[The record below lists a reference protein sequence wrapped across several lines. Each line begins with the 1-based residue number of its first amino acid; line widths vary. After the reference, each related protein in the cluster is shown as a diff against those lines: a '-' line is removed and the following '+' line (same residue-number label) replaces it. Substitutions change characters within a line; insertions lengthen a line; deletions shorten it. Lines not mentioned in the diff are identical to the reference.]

1 MTDTKR
7 GDGMKR
13 RTREWL
19 LATGMALML
28 AAPAFAQYGGSDSQ
42 VTSFLSSS
50 VNWLITVL
58 GPGVFIIGVIMVGI
72 SLAMGDQDAMR
83 RGGYVIGG
91 GALIF
96 LSQSVVAL
104 LRRLAGG

>member
-1 MTDTKR
+1 MKKNMQNNLMTA
-7 GDGMKR
+7 GVM
-13 RTREWL
+13 
-19 LATGMALML
+19 LMT
-28 AAPAFAQYGGSDSQ
+28 AAPAFAQYGGNDAQ
-42 VTSFLSSS
+42 VGSFLTSTA
-50 VNWLITVL
+50 NWMVTVL
-58 GPGVFIIGVIMVGI
+58 GPGIFIIGVIMVGI

-104 LRRLAGG
+104 LRKLAGV

>member
-1 MTDTKR
+1 MKKNMQNNLMTA
-7 GDGMKR
+7 G
-13 RTREWL
+13 L
-19 LATGMALML
+19 LLMT
-28 AAPAFAQYGGSDSQ
+28 AAPAFAQYGGNDAQ
-42 VTSFLSSS
+42 VGSFLNSTA
-50 VNWLITVL
+50 NWMVTVL
-58 GPGVFIIGVIMVGI
+58 GPGIFIIGVIMVGI

-104 LRRLAGG
+104 LRKLAGV

>member
-1 MTDTKR
+1 MR
-7 GDGMKR
+7 NR
-13 RTREWL
+13 IRENL
-19 LATGMALML
+19 LATGMMLML
-28 AAPAFAQYGGSDSQ
+28 AAPGFAQYGGSDTQ
-42 VTSFLSSS
+42 VGSFLSSS
-50 VNWLITVL
+50 TTWLITVL

-104 LRRLAGG
+104 LKKLAGG

>member
-1 MTDTKR
+1 MTQMEEEMRNKVQQ
-7 GDGMKR
+7 K
-13 RTREWL
+13 L
-19 LATGMALML
+19 LSTGLLLIA
-28 AAPAFAQYGGSDSQ
+28 AAPAFAQYGGSDAQ
-42 VTSFLSSS
+42 VGSFLSSS
-50 VNWLITVL
+50 ANWLVTVL

-104 LRRLAGG
+104 LRKLAGG

>member
-1 MTDTKR
+1 MKKNMQNNLMTA
-7 GDGMKR
+7 G
-13 RTREWL
+13 L
-19 LATGMALML
+19 LLMT
-28 AAPAFAQYGGSDSQ
+28 AAPAFAQYGGNDAQ
-42 VTSFLSSS
+42 VGTFLTSTA
-50 VNWLITVL
+50 NWMVTVL
-58 GPGVFIIGVIMVGI
+58 GPGIFIIGVIMVGI

-104 LRRLAGG
+104 LRKLAGV